1 MSDISQHSS
10 KNPCHHS
17 PDAEAIVCHCLQV
30 THGAVAEAVATWDLD
45 SLREICRYTG
55 AGDGCT
61 ACHARLKAYLCST
74 MKAGKVRI
82 A

>member
-1 MSDISQHSS
+1 MSDISLPSS
-10 KNPCHHS
+10 KNPSQVS
-17 PDAEAIVCHCLQV
+17 PDPEAVVCHCLQV

-61 ACHARLKAYLCST
+61 ACHARLKQYLCST
-74 MKAGKVRI
+74 MKASKVRI
-82 A
+82 G